1 MLEFYRYTAE
11 GFLSWLE
18 GRGITAPPEIQ
29 AMYVREYLVELT
41 GDGKSDNTIHNNAL
55 AIRNLLWFWRS
66 ENYMPALVTFALPK
80 VAKKKL
86 PCLTAQDLRKVFAVC
101 KNPLDKTITLFLADS
116 WLRRSEAIALD
127 WKHVRITAGFFVC

>member
-1 MLEFYRYTAE
+1 
-11 GFLSWLE
+11 
-18 GRGITAPPEIQ
+18 
-29 AMYVREYLVELT
+29 
-41 GDGKSDNTIHNNAL
+41 
-55 AIRNLLWFWRS
+55 
-66 ENYMPALVTFALPK
+66 MPALVTFALPK

-101 KNPLDKTITLFLADS
+101 KNPLDKAITLFLADS